1 MDQYGWLFWLA
12 AMIVFGLA
20 EAATVNMVSIWFV
33 GGALCAMIAQLL
45 GGGVWLQI
53 TVFLIVSGILL
64 ASLRSFV
71 RKFVQ
76 PRKTATNSDMAL
88 GREAYLT
95 ETADN
100 LMETGALKL
109 DGKVWSV
116 RSASGEVIPAGTL
129 VKVVKLQGVKLY
141 VEPVPVAAGR

>member
-1 MDQYGWLFWLA
+1 MEQYGWLFWLA

-129 VKVVKLQGVKLY
+129 VKVVKLQGVKL
-141 VEPVPVAAGR
+141 

>member
-1 MDQYGWLFWLA
+1 MEQYGWLFWLA

>member
-1 MDQYGWLFWLA
+1 MEQFGWLFWLA
-12 AMIVFGLA
+12 AMIVFGIT

-53 TVFLIVSGILL
+53 VVFLVVSGILL

-71 RKFVQ
+71 RKFVL

-88 GREAYLT
+88 GRETYLT

-100 LMETGALKL
+100 LMETGTLKL

>member
-1 MDQYGWLFWLA
+1 MEQYGWLFWLA
-12 AMIVFGLA
+12 AMIVFGIA

-33 GGALCAMIAQLL
+33 GGALCAMVAQLL

-64 ASLRSFV
+64 ASLRGFV

-76 PRKTATNSDMAL
+76 PRKSATNSDMAL

-129 VKVVKLQGVKLY
+129 VKVIKLQGVKLY

>member
-1 MDQYGWLFWLA
+1 MEQYGWLFWLA

-33 GGALCAMIAQLL
+33 GGALCALIAQLL

-95 ETADN
+95 EAADN